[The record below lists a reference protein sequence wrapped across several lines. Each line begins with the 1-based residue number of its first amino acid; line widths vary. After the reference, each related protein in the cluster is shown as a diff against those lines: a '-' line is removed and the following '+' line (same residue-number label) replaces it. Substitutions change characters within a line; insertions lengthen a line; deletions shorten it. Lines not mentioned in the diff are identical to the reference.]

1 MSAAEP
7 ESRSRGRWRSV
18 ARQMVHRARS
28 NVPGGLLVCADILA
42 VDFPPASFDA
52 IVAFYSVSGAEIS

>member
-1 MSAAEP
+1 
-7 ESRSRGRWRSV
+7 
-18 ARQMVHRARS
+18 MVHRARS